1 MARGKPTTLTEAAD
15 QGRML
20 VVFQSEGV
28 GSNTSRVVPYRDS
41 YRDRT
46 ALMETPIEYLQR
58 AAEDDE
64 KRRVKWDQ

>member
-1 MARGKPTTLTEAAD
+1 MTLTEAASRG
-15 QGRML
+15 QL
-20 VVFQSEGV
+20 LSISEFEEV
-28 GSNTSRVVPYRDS
+28 KSNNSRVVPYRDS

-64 KRRVKWDQ
+64 KRRAGSS